1 MKLKKDNV
9 IKEIENKDLISLYL
23 EAGWKVIKEEP
34 KLKFPNDERKKVF
47 NINKYET
54 REKND

>member
-1 MKLKKDNV
+1 MKLKKNNV
-9 IKEIENKDLISLYL
+9 IKEIENNNLISLYL
-23 EAGWKVIKEEP
+23 DAGWKVAKDEP